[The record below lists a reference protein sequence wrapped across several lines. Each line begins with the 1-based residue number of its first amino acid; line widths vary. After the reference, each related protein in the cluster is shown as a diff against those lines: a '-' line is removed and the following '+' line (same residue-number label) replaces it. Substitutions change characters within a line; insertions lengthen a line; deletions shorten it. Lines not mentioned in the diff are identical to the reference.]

1 MSRPLYKWLIFAACL
16 AMFLAVM
23 AWITTRTLGMERQR
37 VAAERDAQ
45 VQERIRLAL
54 WRMDSLASALLI
66 RENSRPPG
74 DYQAFR
80 SPDELFTRDNRE
92 IAKGKA
98 LMPSPLLGEPP
109 EFVLLHFEVMPPS
122 ASAPLVCSPQVPT
135 GSQLEL
141 ANNWYAISPQLKYAT
156 DRLTKLDTLLKKHP
170 EVVSG
175 AHQEGKERSAP
186 EGKMKNKEGPPPPP
200 AAPKAVAEV
209 FKAAPAPAQ
218 APAPAA
224 SPAPTAMDVQI
235 ANNVREQTQRS
246 NVVKQQIESEKLNAS
261 KVLRKTGEG
270 TLQLYGDAAKS
281 SSDLYAARSK
291 KTAVGSKDG
300 SGASTTP
307 SDAIAATPTPTPA
320 AKSSIS
326 STAAPIPM
334 EKAKSDALPASQ
346 PMVAARSSDDDLT
359 KGLNP
364 VAPAAPAPAAAA
376 PATRSGYITMNE
388 TVKAENKPASPA
400 TIIAADGGA
409 ASPGN
414 GRADAPATL
423 KSATASP
430 LKPVAEV
437 ENSSGLS
444 RARDAD
450 KLTQADKR
458 EESQSAPAKAA
469 PMSLADANTYT
480 GATVISGGTLQS
492 SGAIGGAVALQRPA
506 PPAEPTMPG
515 DLKPLWLEQELLLVR
530 NASLDGKPRV
540 QGVWVDWEKLRGQ
553 LLSAVT
559 DLLPNASLAPALA
572 DVAQL
577 DPSALVTLPVKL
589 TAGAISLPIT
599 NGWSAL
605 QRALAIA
612 WICLAIAAVATALV
626 LHRAMLLSERRGA
639 FVSAVTHELRTPLT
653 TFQLYS
659 EMLADDM
666 VPDAEKRREYLRTL
680 CDESTRLTHLVE
692 NVLAYSR
699 IERGRT
705 AARVERITVGD
716 LIARIEPRL
725 RRRCEEVDL
734 TLEVS
739 LPSDI
744 ADRVMNVDAMG
755 VEQILFN
762 LVDNACKYA
771 APKSDP
777 RTLHLELSTT
787 GPRLAFRIR
796 DHGPGISRQQQK
808 RLFQPFEKSATD
820 AAHSAPGV
828 GLGLALCRRLAREMG
843 GDLVL
848 EKAESGACFALRL

>member
-1 MSRPLYKWLIFAACL
+1 MQRPVFKWLIFAACL

-23 AWITTRTLGMERQR
+23 AWITARTLGMERQR

-54 WRMDSLASALLI
+54 WRMDSLASTLLI

-80 SPDELFTRDNRE
+80 SPDELFTRDNKE
-92 IAKGKA
+92 ITKGKA

-109 EFVLLHFEVMPPS
+109 EFVLLHFEMMPP
-122 ASAPLVCSPQVPT
+122 ASGASLVCSPQVPT

-156 DRLTKLDTLLKKHP
+156 DRLAKLDSLLKKHP
-170 EVVSG
+170 EAVSG
-175 AHQEGKERSAP
+175 ANQAGKEREMPDAEVKS
-186 EGKMKNKEGPPPPP
+186 KEPPRPAP

-209 FKAAPAPAQ
+209 FKKEPAQPQPPAPAPADSQ
-218 APAPAA
+218 MVFNA
-224 SPAPTAMDVQI
+224 
-235 ANNVREQTQRS
+235 REQVQRS
-246 NVVKQQIESEKLNAS
+246 NVVQQQIANEKLNAT
-261 KVLRKTGEG
+261 KTPLRKTGDG
-270 TLQLYGDAAKS
+270 TLQLYGDS
-281 SSDLYAARSK
+281 SRNLSDLYAARSK
-291 KTAVGSKDG
+291 KSAAVPKDSGSMTPSEPKAP
-300 SGASTTP
+300 ASTPTL
-307 SDAIAATPTPTPA
+307 AAN
-320 AKSSIS
+320 SSIPS
-326 STAAPIPM
+326 AAAPAQM
-334 EKAKSDALPASQ
+334 EKAKSDEPPASR
-346 PMVAARSSDDDLT
+346 PMLAAKSLANDGPKSRNT
-359 KGLNP
+359 
-364 VAPAAPAPAAAA
+364 VAPATPMPAAAA
-376 PATRSGYITMNE
+376 PATRSGDVASNE
-388 TVKAENKPASPA
+388 TVKTESKPASPA
-400 TIIAADGGA
+400 LIGATGGGVAAPA
-409 ASPGN
+409 H
-414 GRADAPATL
+414 GRADASETL
-423 KSATASP
+423 KPATASAM
-430 LKPVAEV
+430 KPQV
-437 ENSSGLS
+437 EIENPAGLS
-444 RARDAD
+444 RARESEKVAQ
-450 KLTQADKR
+450 TDKR
-458 EESQSAPAKAA
+458 EERQSPAAKAE

-480 GATVISGGTLQS
+480 GTTVVNGGTLQI
-492 SGAIGGAVALQRPA
+492 SGAIAGTVALQTPA
-506 PPAEPTMPG
+506 PSAEQKTPG

-553 LLSAVT
+553 LLGAVT

-744 ADRVMNVDAMG
+744 ATRVMNVDAMG

-796 DHGPGISRQQQK
+796 DHGPGISRQHQK

-848 EKAESGACFALRL
+848 EKTENGACFALTLSL